1 MKNSHNSSELFKCNI
16 CPKKF
21 QSNAKLE
28 NHYSDK
34 HVVKVISLHQCPS
47 CEYNTMNKYYLS
59 DHMKRQHVGDNSS
72 SFVCNKCFKRK
83 RNEYLLT
90 KHMQEHVESICM
102 VCQKTFILFSL
113 GPYCSQKA
121 RLTSES
127 IYLLGTSTF
136 RSTDPLSST
145 EHESLQH
152 K

>member
-90 KHMQEHVESICM
+90 KHMQEHIESICV
-102 VCQKTFILFSL
+102 VCQKTFNSR
-113 GPYCSQKA
+113 K
-121 RLTSES
+121 
-127 IYLLGTSTF
+127 TF
-136 RSTDPLSST
+136 KRHTKV
-145 EHESLQH
+145 HEVQRCEECGM
-152 K
+152 